1 MRKSLVSAES
11 VTEGHP
17 DKVCDQISDAILDAY
32 LSVDKDAR
40 VAAETVVAGDTVF
53 LAGEIT
59 SRQRLN
65 VEPTVRQTIR
75 EIGYTDPAL
84 GFDADNCFLITDLR
98 EQSPDIAQGV
108 SRAGELGAGDQ
119 GVFYGFATDETPSY
133 MPAPIHFAHKL
144 TKALADA
151 RYNGVLDW
159 LRPDGKAQVTFVYD
173 EDGLPKQLSSIV
185 VSTQHAPEVDQK
197 MLVRGVLEQVICPH
211 LQQWIRSDTRVHIN
225 PTGRFVEGGPKA
237 DTGLTGRK
245 LMVDTYGGIA
255 RHGGG
260 AFSGKDPTKVDRSA
274 AYYARY
280 IAKNIVA
287 AGLAKKCEVSLA
299 FAIGQTEPEMVDVN
313 TFETSTVD
321 PDKLVHAVRELFPLT
336 VSGMIDTLN
345 LRRPIY
351 KQTAAYGHFGRET
364 GVFPWEG
371 MERAAILRRF
381 CQ

>member
-32 LSVDKDAR
+32 LSVDRDAR

-151 RYNGVLDW
+151 RHNGVLDW

-274 AYYARY
+274 AYYGRY

-313 TFETSTVD
+313 TFGTSTVD